1 MEGLRASLHP
11 ASCSRGLLPHK
22 HIAGPEQ
29 CEGNSLLSFRISSE
43 LKSHDKLWK
52 LEAGPLSR
60 FLFLGRRRVKRQ
72 CLSCTKNRALSALG
86 SSGSKG
92 NESVAPLWPFAKGSN
107 ALRRRFGYGALST
120 KSECGL
126 RQHEWSD
133 ICVVAQSP
141 TLEDHDGLQAP
152 SGLCEQQDPST
163 KMCPRF
169 ASRTPAKCDPGASPQ
184 VLCVSAV
191 LRALGRMLLS
201 FND

>member
-11 ASCSRGLLPHK
+11 ASCSRGLLPYK

-29 CEGNSLLSFRISSE
+29 CEDNSLLSVRISSE

-52 LEAGPLSR
+52 LEAGPLIR
-60 FLFLGRRRVKRQ
+60 FLFLGRCRVKRQ
-72 CLSCTKNRALSALG
+72 CLSCKKDRALSALG

-92 NESVAPLWPFAKGSN
+92 NESEAPLGPFAKGSN
-107 ALRRRFGYGALST
+107 ALRRRFGYGAVST

-126 RQHEWSD
+126 QQHEWSD
-133 ICVVAQSP
+133 FCIVAQSL

-169 ASRTPAKCDPGASPQ
+169 ASRTPAKCDPGDIPSST
-184 VLCVSAV
+184 LWFCV
-191 LRALGRMLLS
+191 LRALGRMPLS